1 MDMENFEFMDSRIMC
16 FRSWRLMQQGSTR
29 NDICTRK
36 YMNRLRFF
44 QAFIHPVL
52 ILSAVFFTSCFTP
65 ASPYSTTPLHCSD
78 TTRVCESFIAH
89 RLQATETLLTVQSLF
104 DVTSADITFDQ
115 SFNDKDRY
123 VFVKKSCSC
132 FPFRKQYLT
141 STTYTVMENG
151 GFLAPM
157 VKMAYEGLAQL
168 PNASR
173 IAHLGAV
180 VTVDL
185 LCGCSN
191 NVWNYLLSYVL
202 QDQDTLASI
211 ASRFG
216 VSMQDI
222 ETVNNITDPNFIS
235 VGKVYYIPMN
245 SVPGVPYQREGEL
258 APAPSPAVA
267 ILKEAAKETKKQ
279 HSWGW
284 ILALVGI
291 ALLLV
296 LIASL
301 AYVFRHKLAC
311 CKQQNFTS
319 TKNAVGQDVEKVH
332 FLCKM
337 NSHLFSRSSSCC
349 YGGKNDSAENN
360 KEAAAS
366 KDLMTGVF
374 NMEKPVVFTY
384 EEVLIATN
392 NFKDSELLGHGAFGS
407 VYYGVLRDQEVAIKK
422 MKATKTKEFQVEMK
436 VLCKVHHTNLV
447 ELIGYAASEDELFLV
462 YEYAHNSSVSSHL
475 HDPLSKGY
483 AALSWNARVQ
493 VALDAAKGLEYIH
506 EHTKAQYVHRDIKT
520 SNILLDSNFRAK
532 ISDFGLAKLVGKAGE
547 GEASAT
553 RIVGTFGYLAP
564 EYLRDGH
571 ATTKSDVY
579 AFGVV
584 LFELISGKHAIAKT
598 RGMVPSTPERR
609 SLISIMLSALRSSPN
624 STRMN
629 RLKECIDPNLMDLY
643 PHDCVYK
650 MAILGRQC
658 VEEDPILRPDM
669 KQVVLTLSQILL
681 SSMEWESAL
690 AGNSQVFSGL
700 VQGR

>member
-1 MDMENFEFMDSRIMC
+1 
-16 FRSWRLMQQGSTR
+16 
-29 NDICTRK
+29 
-36 YMNRLRFF
+36 MNRLQIF
-44 QAFIHPVL
+44 QAFIHPLL

-65 ASPYSTTPLHCSD
+65 ASPYSTNPLHCSD

-89 RLQATETLLTVQSLF
+89 RLQDTETLMTVQSLF

-141 STTYTVMENG
+141 STTYTVMKNG
-151 GFLAPM
+151 GFLAPL
-157 VKMAYEGLAQL
+157 VEMAYEGLAQL

-180 VTVDL
+180 ITVDL

-245 SVPGVPYQREGEL
+245 LVPGVPYQRENEEL
-258 APAPSPAVA
+258 APAPSPVVA
-267 ILKEAAKETKKQ
+267 ILKESAKETKKQ

-284 ILALVGI
+284 ILGLIGI

-319 TKNAVGQDVEKVH
+319 TKNVVGQDVEKVH
-332 FLCKM
+332 FLCKW
-337 NSHLFSRSSSCC
+337 NSQLFSRSSSCC
-349 YGGKNDSAENN
+349 YGGKNDSTESN
-360 KEAAAS
+360 KEAGAS

-407 VYYGVLRDQEVAIKK
+407 VYYGILRDQEVAIKK

-447 ELIGYAASEDELFLV
+447 ELIGYAATEDELFLV